1 MELWQA
7 YFTPLNVDDA
17 LETLRSYA
25 GEAQIVAGG
34 TDLMVDLQYSDHSA
48 AHPLAAL
55 VDVTRIAEMT
65 RIEVSGDYLIVGA
78 AATHTRIVKSAL
90 LEAGAT
96 CLVESCGVV
105 GGPQVRNVGTLG
117 GNVAHALPAGDG
129 TTSLMALDAEADV
142 AWSDGRREWQPLR
155 QLYRGPGVSALDT
168 HKDLI
173 VAFRFRPRQEREG
186 TAFNRIMRPQGVALP
201 VLYYTAGTLFVQTS
215 GMDTRMRTML
225 TPFLA
230 VGLVVAAMRS
240 AEWRIKLLGGSR

>member
-78 AATHTRIVKSAL
+78 AAPTPGSSNRRCWK
-90 LEAGAT
+90 
-96 CLVESCGVV
+96 
-105 GGPQVRNVGTLG
+105 
-117 GNVAHALPAGDG
+117 PARHVW
-129 TTSLMALDAEADV
+129 SKAA
-142 AWSDGRREWQPLR
+142 AWSAGRRCAT
-155 QLYRGPGVSALDT
+155 SARWAAT
-168 HKDLI
+168 WPTRCRP
-173 VAFRFRPRQEREG
+173 ATARPR
-186 TAFNRIMRPQGVALP
+186 
-201 VLYYTAGTLFVQTS
+201 
-215 GMDTRMRTML
+215 
-225 TPFLA
+225 
-230 VGLVVAAMRS
+230 
-240 AEWRIKLLGGSR
+240 